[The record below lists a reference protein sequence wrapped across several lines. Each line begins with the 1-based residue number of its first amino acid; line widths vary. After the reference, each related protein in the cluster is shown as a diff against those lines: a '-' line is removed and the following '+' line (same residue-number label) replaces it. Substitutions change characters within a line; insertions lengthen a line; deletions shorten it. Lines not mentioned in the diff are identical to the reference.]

1 MCHGASQ
8 EIRDFDAAIAY
19 FFSAQAIFQA
29 DATSHEHYVP
39 SLIIFSKI
47 SKILTQTLSRKAP
60 YTSCLVL
67 ARRKG
72 ATEVVGFFGS
82 SLRAVA
88 DKQDLGAF
96 RGKQL
101 KEACEPIQ
109 LNVLSSRLPPYGFC
123 AGSIPLQSNL
133 VLWVNLYR
141 QSVDSHRQKGKLS
154 LTLRSM
160 ASQSIILKLR
170 RWRVLPGRNFAPH
183 CHIRLPASIVSTSWR
198 LQDKIRAAIA
208 VFQPSLLHRQ
218 SAVGRCKWWIWYC
231 SI

>member
-1 MCHGASQ
+1 MNLLTFFPWANRPTQSIKTPVSVTCHGASQ
-8 EIRDFDAAIAY
+8 EIRDFDAAITY
-19 FFSAQAIFQA
+19 LFSVQAIFQA

-47 SKILTQTLSRKAP
+47 SNILTQTLSGKAP

-109 LNVLSSRLPPYGFC
+109 LNLLSSSLPPYGFC
-123 AGSIPLQSNL
+123 AESQSIL
-133 VLWVNLYR
+133 VLWVPHLALISTNNQLIAT
-141 QSVDSHRQKGKLS
+141 GKKTNSS

-170 RWRVLPGRNFAPH
+170 
-183 CHIRLPASIVSTSWR
+183 
-198 LQDKIRAAIA
+198 K
-208 VFQPSLLHRQ
+208 
-218 SAVGRCKWWIWYC
+218 
-231 SI
+231 

>member
-1 MCHGASQ
+1 MNLLTFFPWANRPTQSIKTPVSVTCHGASQ

-47 SKILTQTLSRKAP
+47 SKILTQTLSGKAP

-88 DKQDLGAF
+88 DKKDLGAF

-101 KEACEPIQ
+101 NEACEPIQ
-109 LNVLSSRLPPYGFC
+109 LNVLSSSLPPYGFC
-123 AGSIPLQSNL
+123 AESIPLQSNL
-133 VLWVNLYR
+133 VLWVPHLALISTDNQLIATGTKAN
-141 QSVDSHRQKGKLS
+141 SS

-160 ASQSIILKLR
+160 ASQSITLKLR
-170 RWRVLPGRNFAPH
+170 
-183 CHIRLPASIVSTSWR
+183 
-198 LQDKIRAAIA
+198 K
-208 VFQPSLLHRQ
+208 
-218 SAVGRCKWWIWYC
+218 
-231 SI
+231 

>member
-1 MCHGASQ
+1 MNLLTFFPWANRPTQSIKTPVSVTCHGASQ

-101 KEACEPIQ
+101 KEACEPIHKCTF
-109 LNVLSSRLPPYGFC
+109 LALTSVWILCGVDTSAIKPS
-123 AGSIPLQSNL
+123 AVGSPFGL
-133 VLWVNLYR
+133 NLYR
-141 QSVDSHRQKGKLS
+141 KSVDSHRQKGKLKFN
-154 LTLRSM
+154 
-160 ASQSIILKLR
+160 SQINGFAIK
-170 RWRVLPGRNFAPH
+170 NFKA
-183 CHIRLPASIVSTSWR
+183 
-198 LQDKIRAAIA
+198 K
-208 VFQPSLLHRQ
+208 
-218 SAVGRCKWWIWYC
+218 
-231 SI
+231 

>member
-1 MCHGASQ
+1 MNLLTFFPWANRPTQSIKTPVSVTCHGASQ

-123 AGSIPLQSNL
+123 AESIPLQSNL
-133 VLWVNLYR
+133 VLWVPHLALISTDNQLIAT
-141 QSVDSHRQKGKLS
+141 GKKANS
-154 LTLRSM
+154 SFTLRSM

-170 RWRVLPGRNFAPH
+170 R
-183 CHIRLPASIVSTSWR
+183 
-198 LQDKIRAAIA
+198 
-208 VFQPSLLHRQ
+208 
-218 SAVGRCKWWIWYC
+218 
-231 SI
+231 